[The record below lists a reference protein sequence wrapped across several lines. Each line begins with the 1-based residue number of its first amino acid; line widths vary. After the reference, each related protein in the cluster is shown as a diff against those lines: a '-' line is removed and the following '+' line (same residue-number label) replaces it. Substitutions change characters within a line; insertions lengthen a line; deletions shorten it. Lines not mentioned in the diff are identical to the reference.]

1 MVFLFIHSMRILWL
15 QLQYDTGPLMFL
27 LHAQRLEVSSRC
39 CAARTRHLIKIQ
51 DESIDLS
58 VAGEI
63 HYSLLFKC

>member
-1 MVFLFIHSMRILWL
+1 MLGVYKV
-15 QLQYDTGPLMFL
+15 QVVVAL
-27 LHAQRLEVSSRC
+27 LEL
-39 CAARTRHLIKIQ
+39 TWDLIKIQ